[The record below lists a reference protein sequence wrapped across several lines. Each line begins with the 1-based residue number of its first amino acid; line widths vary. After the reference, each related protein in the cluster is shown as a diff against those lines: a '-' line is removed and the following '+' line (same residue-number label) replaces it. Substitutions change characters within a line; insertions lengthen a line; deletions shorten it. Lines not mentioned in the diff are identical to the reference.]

1 MEQLRPADPHHI
13 GPYRLLC
20 RLGAG
25 GMGQVYLA
33 RSDRGRTVAVK
44 LVHPALA
51 RHEQFRSRFR
61 HEVAAARRVGGAW
74 TAPVLDADTEAD
86 VPWFASGYIAGPSL
100 RQAVSHD
107 FGPLPPRTVRILA
120 SGLARALQD
129 IHRAGLIHRD
139 LKPSNVL
146 LTVDGPRIID
156 FGIARPPQ
164 RPPGDPDAGLTRTG
178 ELIGSPG
185 FMAPEQVLGGP
196 VTPACDVFCLGAILA
211 YAATD
216 RLPFGDARQPGGGP
230 GLLLRII
237 EAEPDLDGV
246 PAQLRPLVAAC
257 LHKDPAARADPAEVL
272 ARVGAGD
279 TAADG
284 RVPEPYGRVP
294 EPDGRAPEPWLP
306 APLVAQLGRHAAQ
319 LLDREHGGPDR
330 APLVTGEQAGAE
342 AGAPWGSRTPSA
354 PGPRTPGDPGD
365 PGDTG
370 HPGDPRMPD
379 GRARI
384 PQAAPLPAPMP
395 PLPVAPAPVPSPEAR
410 PAARAHEP
418 PTAASSSG
426 AGAGAGAGA
435 ESGSRPHLAS
445 TVFLLAVAV
454 VVAVAA
460 GGSVYAVMNGEP
472 ERPSP
477 APAPTASVVRPGPQ
491 SAPPTG
497 SRGADPA
504 EGPRTLPKGYTGT
517 WRATHGSSTWHLT
530 LAPGAVGDPVMTLR
544 VENPGYVCSWR
555 ATLRKAPDPVELD
568 ASTVA
573 PGSPP
578 TCTSGSRSRLRLLP
592 DRTLRRELEEA
603 SIPPLTY
610 HRE

>member
-1 MEQLRPADPHHI
+1 MEQLHPADPHHI

-51 RHEQFRSRFR
+51 LHEEFRSRFR
-61 HEVAAARRVGGAW
+61 HEVAAARLVGGAW

-86 VPWFASGYIAGPSL
+86 VPWFATGYIAGPSL

-107 FGPLPPRTVRILA
+107 FGPLPVRTVRVLA
-120 SGLARALQD
+120 SGLARALGD

-146 LTVDGPRIID
+146 LTVDGPRVID

-178 ELIGSPG
+178 QLIGSPG

-196 VTPACDVFCLGAILA
+196 ITPACDVFCLGVLLA

-216 RLPFGDARQPGGGP
+216 RLPFGDAQQPGGDA

-246 PAQLRPLVAAC
+246 PAELRPLVAAC
-257 LHKDPAARADPAEVL
+257 LHKDPAARPDPAEVQ
-272 ARVGAGD
+272 ARIGAGD
-279 TAADG
+279 TVVA
-284 RVPEPYGRVP
+284 
-294 EPDGRAPEPWLP
+294 DGRAPEPWLP

-330 APLVTGEQAGAE
+330 APQSAEAEEPEEPEEPEEAWVPRAPTPQIPGTTGMPRTAPTPQVPATPRLPPPLQAPGTPDGSAPAAGA
-342 AGAPWGSRTPSA
+342 APPYA
-354 PGPRTPGDPGD
+354 
-365 PGDTG
+365 
-370 HPGDPRMPD
+370 
-379 GRARI
+379 
-384 PQAAPLPAPMP
+384 
-395 PLPVAPAPVPSPEAR
+395 LPVAPAPTRQPP
-410 PAARAHEP
+410 ARAQEP
-418 PTAASSSG
+418 PTASSSDT
-426 AGAGAGAGA
+426 
-435 ESGSRPHLAS
+435 SRPHVAS
-445 TVFLLAVAV
+445 TVFLL
-454 VVAVAA
+454 VVAVIVAIAA
-460 GGSVYAVMNGEP
+460 GGSVYAVMSAEP

-477 APAPTASVVRPGPQ
+477 DPTATASVGGSGTR
-491 SAPPTG
+491 SDPPTG
-497 SRGADPA
+497 SRGAEPSGGRA
-504 EGPRTLPKGYTGT
+504 AAPGTLPAAYTGT
-517 WRATHGSSTWHLT
+517 WRAAHGSSTWHLT
-530 LAPGAVGDPVMTLR
+530 LVPGSVGDPVMALR
-544 VENPGYVCSWR
+544 VYNPGYVCSWR
-555 ATLRKAPDPVELD
+555 APLRKGPDPVELD
-568 ASTVA
+568 ASTVD

-592 DRTLRRELEEA
+592 DGNLRRELEES

>member
-1 MEQLRPADPHHI
+1 MEQLHPVDPHHI

-51 RHEQFRSRFR
+51 LREEFRSRFR
-61 HEVAAARRVGGAW
+61 HEVAAARRVGGDW

-86 VPWFASGYIAGPSL
+86 VPWFATGYIAGPSL

-107 FGPLPPRTVRILA
+107 FGPLPVRTVRILA

-185 FMAPEQVLGGP
+185 FTAPEQVLGGP
-196 VTPACDVFCLGAILA
+196 VTPACDVFCLGAVLA

-216 RLPFGDARQPGGGP
+216 RLPFGDARQPGGG
-230 GLLLRII
+230 
-237 EAEPDLDGV
+237 
-246 PAQLRPLVAAC
+246 
-257 LHKDPAARADPAEVL
+257 
-272 ARVGAGD
+272 AG
-279 TAADG
+279 
-284 RVPEPYGRVP
+284 P
-294 EPDGRAPEPWLP
+294 
-306 APLVAQLGRHAAQ
+306 
-319 LLDREHGGPDR
+319 
-330 APLVTGEQAGAE
+330 
-342 AGAPWGSRTPSA
+342 
-354 PGPRTPGDPGD
+354 
-365 PGDTG
+365 
-370 HPGDPRMPD
+370 
-379 GRARI
+379 
-384 PQAAPLPAPMP
+384 
-395 PLPVAPAPVPSPEAR
+395 
-410 PAARAHEP
+410 
-418 PTAASSSG
+418 
-426 AGAGAGAGA
+426 
-435 ESGSRPHLAS
+435 SRPHVAS
-445 TVFLLAVAV
+445 TVFLLVVAV
-454 VVAVAA
+454 VVAMAA
-460 GGSVYAVMNGEP
+460 GGSVYAVMSAEP

-477 APAPTASVVRPGPQ
+477 TPAPTASVGGPVPK
-491 SAPPTG
+491 SAPPAG
-497 SRGADPA
+497 SRGADPSGTPVA
-504 EGPRTLPKGYTGT
+504 APGTLPAAYTGT

-530 LAPGAVGDPVMTLR
+530 LVPGAVGEPVMALR

-555 ATLRKAPDPVELD
+555 APLRKGPDPVELD
-568 ASTVA
+568 ASTVD

-592 DRTLRRELEEA
+592 DGTLRRELEEA